1 MLAIGMYRGHDAGSL
16 PEWVGYVLLAVA
28 VVGFLIFEMFK
39 SRLKPLQRLL
49 SSAAPMTKEEQAAF
63 AVRGIHIALT
73 MLLTIFLIAIG
84 IMDMPLVYTLIA
96 YMLLGWIPLRIWL
109 YPILL
114 QADEMK
120 TMWPNQI
127 R

>member
-114 QADEMK
+114 KRMK
-120 TMWPNQI
+120 
-127 R
+127 